1 MVEPINNLAMNMTC
15 DEVINLK
22 KKELSELQ
30 SHYKTVIDEF
40 GATDEKSK
48 IVFKDVIALER
59 EIQKLEK
66 EQERLAKEKV
76 RAIKRKI
83 ETEEKKEKQNMKKMR
98 QKIQEEEEK
107 EKELLKKARNGTLY
121 KSWCSVHEE
130 LPTEPFDLQF
140 LLKTFRESLEN
151 TGEPLGEKKANE
163 ACKYYYSYYYKIAD
177 SDHYMVYNPRT
188 CEFNPVPF
196 SGIRPTHEKIK
207 FAGKFLLPYM
217 LHSAPE
223 FTVEILDED
232 PRRLIKTSESTGI
245 INDSIRY
252 KMDEFDKIPIT
263 LDKEDFEI
271 KLSILRQYILRCLCS
286 GNEKAEIYIL
296 KWIAYLMKGMK
307 NKTLLILTGA
317 EGTGKSTLKSLIC
330 KMMPPELC
338 VGAAKT
344 DDMLSNFNEIFEG
357 KFFVCFEEIA
367 AFTNANLFTKIED
380 SMKSYTTDDTIVIN
394 AKYQKQRVQKNLM
407 SLMLCTNNKNAIK
420 HQGSGRRPMCL
431 DINAEYSRPIYASM
445 WEELYR
451 ECINCKEFAI
461 AFRRWLLDYMYDSD
475 WKYQD
480 IPITEVKKASSI
492 EERLNTNPVAY
503 WLATEL
509 NGVDINTANIKNY
522 FERLHDMENEYSTG
536 HMIPKNED
544 IVYIKLEYFQSDK
557 ISIAKK
563 DKDNLIYGPMFYQLF
578 KKWADLKLGRD
589 RLKKHQTAFSFYKE
603 LEDFGFKTEERQKTK
618 VIHALKWPV
627 IKDKLDLLRMYI
639 D

>member
-1 MVEPINNLAMNMTC
+1 MVQPINNIAMNMSPANSSN
-15 DEVINLK
+15 EVIDLK
-22 KKELSELQ
+22 KKQLSELQ
-30 SHYKTVIDEF
+30 AHYKNVYPDA
-40 GATDEKSK
+40 GAGV
-48 IVFKDVIALER
+48 VFNDVIALER
-59 EIQKLEK
+59 EIKKLEK
-66 EQERLAKEKV
+66 SR
-76 RAIKRKI
+76 KRQK
-83 ETEEKKEKQNMKKMR
+83 ETEEKKEKHNAKILKQQMK
-98 QKIQEEEEK
+98 EEEEK

-121 KSWCSVHEE
+121 KSWCSVSEE

-140 LLKTFRESLEN
+140 LLQTFKESLEN

-177 SDHYMVYNPRT
+177 GDQYMVYNPRT
-188 CEFNPVPF
+188 CEFNLVPF

-207 FAGKFLLPYM
+207 FAGRYLLPYM
-217 LHSAPE
+217 LHSQPE
-223 FTVEILDED
+223 YSVEVLDED

-252 KMDEFDKIPIT
+252 KMDEFDKLPIT
-263 LDKEDFEI
+263 LDKENFEI
-271 KLSILRQYILRCLCS
+271 KLSILRQYILKCLCS
-286 GNEKAEIYIL
+286 GNDKAEVYVL
-296 KWIAYLMKGMK
+296 KWIANLMKGRK

-330 KMMPPELC
+330 NMMPRDLC

-344 DDMLSNFNEIFEG
+344 DNMLGNFNEIFDG

-394 AKYQKQRVQKNLM
+394 AKYQKERVQKNLM
-407 SLMLCTNNKNAIK
+407 SLMICTNNKNAIK

-431 DINAEYSRPIYASM
+431 DINAEYSRPIYAAM
-445 WEELYR
+445 WKELYE

-461 AFRRWLLDYMYDSD
+461 AFRRWLLDYMYDPD
-475 WKYQD
+475 WNYQD
-480 IPITEVKKASSI
+480 IPITDVKKNSSI
-492 EERLNTNPVAY
+492 DERLNTNPVAY
-503 WLATEL
+503 WLATDL
-509 NGVDINTANIKNY
+509 NGVDITSDNLRNY

-536 HMIPKNED
+536 QPTKKEDD
-544 IVYIKLEYFQSDK
+544 IVYLKLEYFHSDK

-563 DKDNLIYGPMFYQLF
+563 EREHMIYGPMFYQLF

-603 LEDFGFKTEERQKTK
+603 LEEFGFKTEERSKTK
-618 VIHALKWPV
+618 IVYALKWPV
-627 IKDKLDLLRMYI
+627 IKDKLDLLRMYV

>member
-1 MVEPINNLAMNMTC
+1 MVKLVSPINNLAMNMIPTNSS

-22 KKELSELQ
+22 KKQLSELQ
-30 SHYKTVIDEF
+30 AHYK
-40 GATDEKSK
+40 SK
-48 IVFKDVIALER
+48 YPEAGSDVVFKDVIALER

-66 EQERLAKEKV
+66 EQV
-76 RAIKRKI
+76 RVIKRKI
-83 ETEEKKEKQNMKKMR
+83 ETEEKKEKHNMKKLK
-98 QKIQEEEEK
+98 QQIKEEEEK

-121 KSWCSVHEE
+121 KSWCSVSEE
-130 LPTEPFDLQF
+130 LPTKPFDLQYMLGCF
-140 LLKTFRESLEN
+140 QESVN
-151 TGEPLGEKKANE
+151 NQGEPLGEEKANE

-177 SDHYMVYNPRT
+177 SDHYMSYDPQTN
-188 CEFNPVPF
+188 EFNRVPL
-196 SGIRPTHEKIK
+196 SGIKPTHDKIK
-207 FAGKFLLPYM
+207 FAGRYLYHYM
-217 LHSAPE
+217 LHSQPE
-223 FTVEILDED
+223 YTVEILDED

-252 KMDEFDKIPIT
+252 KMDEFDKIPVT

-296 KWIAYLMKGMK
+296 KWIAYLMKGIK

-330 KMMPPELC
+330 NMMPPELC
-338 VGAAKT
+338 VPAAKT

-380 SMKSYTTDDTIVIN
+380 SMKSYTSDDTIVIN

-407 SLMLCTNNKNAIK
+407 SLMVCTNNKNAIK

-445 WEELYR
+445 WKELYQ

-461 AFRRWLLDYMYDSD
+461 AFRKWLLDYMYDPN
-475 WKYQD
+475 WNYQD

-492 EERLNTNPVAY
+492 DERLNTNPVAY

-509 NGVDINTANIKNY
+509 NGVDINTANMKNY

-536 HMIPKNED
+536 HMVPKNED
-544 IVYIKLEYFQSDK
+544 IVYLKHEYFQSDK
-557 ISIAKK
+557 VTIAKK
-563 DKDNLIYGPMFYQLF
+563 DKEHLIYGPMFYQLF